1 MSHACPGHY
10 EHTPLFQVH
19 VKDILP
25 HIDVQQSMTQKEINL
40 LIEIARPDVS
50 CMKRHQ
56 IFMQIFMTVC
66 I

>member
-1 MSHACPGHY
+1 MLHACPGHH
-10 EHTPLFQVH
+10 EHIPLCQVH

-25 HIDVQQSMTQKEINL
+25 HIDVLQSMTQEEIKL
-40 LIEIARPDVS
+40 LIETNRPDVS
-50 CMKRHQ
+50 CKKRHP